1 MEKRLQ
7 LEFQTNQLISFHVSA
22 DLKVTLVFP
31 HIVYDNIDFYLFKSS
46 CQTEIILP
54 YNLDIAI
61 QLGYKI
67 KEILKFVVT
76 VYSDTEIPHTIDYEI
91 KRFKI
96 LFYVKNDD
104 YNYIVYLQL
113 ETEVKLLVVGE
124 RELGLVLGMYDH
136 SLEEF
141 QIMDRECT
149 PSDCPS
155 LTSEDCTP
163 SKPGKNQEFT
173 LVKSFNTL
181 FDEYMMQGAEIVC
194 KTKVS

>member
-1 MEKRLQ
+1 MIKSGNLFLQ
-7 LEFQTNQLISFHVSA
+7 
-22 DLKVTLVFP
+22 
-31 HIVYDNIDFYLFKSS
+31 
-46 CQTEIILP
+46 
-54 YNLDIAI
+54 
-61 QLGYKI
+61 G
-67 KEILKFVVT
+67 
-76 VYSDTEIPHTIDYEI
+76 
-91 KRFKI
+91 FKI

-113 ETEVKLLVVGE
+113 ETEVKLLVVGK
-124 RELGLVLGMYDH
+124 RELGFVLGMYDH

-149 PSDCPS
+149 PSECPS